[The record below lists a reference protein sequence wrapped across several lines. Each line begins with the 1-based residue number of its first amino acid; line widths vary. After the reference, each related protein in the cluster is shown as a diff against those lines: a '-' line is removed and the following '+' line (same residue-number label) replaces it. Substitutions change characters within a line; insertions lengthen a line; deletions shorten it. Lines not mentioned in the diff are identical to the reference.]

1 MIIMLYYKLISF
13 PNKHPIKPRKYL
25 NSKLECAIPFQLSKF
40 PVAPP
45 PKPRLSVCLHF
56 TFNNHLLVYLS
67 VCYRKTNGEGKESGR
82 WVSRAGGHFHILWGL
97 FGAEQCTDSCQTVT
111 YIRVPKKKKNA
122 KCAYDLLSF

>member
-45 PKPRLSVCLHF
+45 TKPRLSVCLHF

-67 VCYRKTNGEGKESGR
+67 VCYRKTNGEGKGR
-82 WVSRAGGHFHILWGL
+82 RVEGGSVEPVVISISFGVSLVLNNAPTRAK
-97 FGAEQCTDSCQTVT
+97 Q
-111 YIRVPKKKKNA
+111 
-122 KCAYDLLSF
+122 